1 MKANIYYSVVGS
13 LMYAKVCT
21 RLDIAF
27 VVGVLGRY
35 LIDPSQSHYKA
46 AKKILRYL

>member
-1 MKANIYYSVVGS
+1 MKANIYSLVLGS
-13 LMYAKVCT
+13 LYAKVCT

-35 LIDPSQSHYKA
+35 LIDYSQSH
-46 AKKILRYL
+46 